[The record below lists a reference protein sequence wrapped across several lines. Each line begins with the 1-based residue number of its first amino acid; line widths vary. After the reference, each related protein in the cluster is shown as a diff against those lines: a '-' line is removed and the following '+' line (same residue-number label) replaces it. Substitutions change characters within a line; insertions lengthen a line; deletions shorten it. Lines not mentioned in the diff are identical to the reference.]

1 MKALAFVAIVIL
13 LGTVLL
19 GLDLSQTDLL
29 NSHTRTAEARRM
41 DVETDALAAQYEID
55 QQLRQIE
62 LNRIREETNINL
74 EALGAYRAKELEIM
88 ERNAQLKA
96 ELLELAATISLWV
109 LAALAGAAA
118 FYLLCAGF
126 VLLRQEKQ
134 PATEVTQEHRQ
145 VIPFP
150 GLPQRAR
157 VLANAPATAVALLL
171 LGVAVFTAS
180 ATLL

>member
-1 MKALAFVAIVIL
+1 MSSIVLTVEQRRAIANHGEALYPQECRGLL
-13 LGTVLL
+13 LGHRN
-19 GLDLSQTDLL
+19 GLSKQVVDLMFI
-29 NSHTRTAEARRM
+29 NETAEAEP
-41 DVETDALAAQYEID
+41 DVFRYHIPSQEMQEGKELA
-55 QQLRQIE
+55 
-62 LNRIREETNINL
+62 T
-74 EALGAYRAKELEIM
+74 AKELEIM